1 MINIKVSLTQNQNF
15 AADLLA
21 LAQRMAEEG
30 GELKRTEVGLAE
42 AAAELAGPLTPVST
56 GSWASAW
63 GVYTTPEVSYV
74 AIAPEAK
81 NILSPEDPW
90 QYGPDV
96 HAMGGFSRSGHE
108 RAVLDVLVRDYGDQ
122 LIEDAG
128 EQFVVSLEVFG

>member
-1 MINIKVSLTQNQNF
+1 MIDINISLQGNRDF

-30 GELKRTEVGLAE
+30 GELKRAEVAIAEE
-42 AAAELAGPLTPVST
+42 AAEIAGPLTPFVS

-63 GVYTTPEVSYV
+63 AVFTTPEVSYV

-96 HAMGGFSRSGHE
+96 HAMGGTSRSGHE
-108 RAVLDVLVRDYGDQ
+108 RAVLDVVVRDYGDQ
-122 LIEDAG
+122 LLEDGAD
-128 EQFVVSLEVFG
+128 QFIVSLEVFR